1 MLLIIL
7 CIVLLLL
14 IIKYNRYE
22 GFQEIQEFQEF
33 QKVKVKVKVKVKEIK
48 PIPHPRDRL
57 KKTGLICYYGGAF
70 RDGGNTS
77 SLQDTDIGYNGQYY
91 ATQTHLKLTEVLN
104 KKGYKVDTII
114 NTYHSTYEKEL
125 TKWYNVYDIIFNT
138 LNKKINSTDGRDKLI
153 RSSINNIKNLT
164 PNDYDFILFI
174 RIDLFLKPDF
184 FKILDINSDKINFI
198 ANNYDTNSCITHNT
212 YKDPVVVDLFLFVPK
227 KYFYILDEKFKLSHD
242 SWSYYKK
249 TYKLNDTDLGFMTND
264 VFDSNSYRDINNYY
278 LMVSRKENLKVH
290 NTITANTY
298 EKNQYHKKCDSY
310 KENNE
315 KHLNNPARV
324 YYTKYKKFYIN
335 DKSIL

>member
-1 MLLIIL
+1 M
-7 CIVLLLL
+7 
-14 IIKYNRYE
+14 
-22 GFQEIQEFQEF
+22 
-33 QKVKVKVKVKVKEIK
+33 
-48 PIPHPRDRL
+48 
-57 KKTGLICYYGGAF
+57 
-70 RDGGNTS
+70 
-77 SLQDTDIGYNGQYY
+77 
-91 ATQTHLKLTEVLN
+91 
-104 KKGYKVDTII
+104 
-114 NTYHSTYEKEL
+114 

-184 FKILDINSDKINFI
+184 
-198 ANNYDTNSCITHNT
+198 
-212 YKDPVVVDLFLFVPK
+212 FVPK

-298 EKNQYHKKCDSY
+298 EKNRYHKKCDYY
-310 KENNE
+310 KEKNE